1 MGWQRL
7 TLYQG
12 RLGAEFMDTTT
23 LIEAIGLLGVGFY
36 IGSYAALQTGFIR
49 GHGYTYAV
57 LNLLGASCVLISLIN
72 AFNLSSLLIQG
83 AWIVISIVGIVR
95 MYLLYQR
102 LRFTDYELAMM
113 QAVLPSLPKEQARSF
128 LDLGFWVNGE
138 AGTVLT
144 EEQKPIA
151 HLVYLADGE
160 AAVWSAGQR
169 VATLK
174 PESFI
179 GEITYMTGAP
189 ANGTV
194 TLTEPSFYFAVEAEK
209 LRSFMR
215 SNADISAAFEMSVAG
230 QLRNKLVAQN
240 RSAVQS
246 PG

>member
-1 MGWQRL
+1 MDL
-7 TLYQG
+7 TT
-12 RLGAEFMDTTT
+12 F
-23 LIEAIGLLGVGFY
+23 IEAIGLLGVAFY

-49 GHGYTYAV
+49 GHGYTYAI

-95 MYLLYQR
+95 MYLLYRR
-102 LRFTDYELAMM
+102 LRFTDYEMTMM
-113 QAVLPSLPKEQARSF
+113 QAVLPSLPKEQARAF

-138 AGTVLT
+138 PGTVLT

-160 AAVWSAGQR
+160 ASVWSGGQK
-169 VATLK
+169 VATLN
-174 PESFI
+174 PQSFI

-194 TLTEPSFYFAVEAEK
+194 TLTQPSFYFAVEAEK

-215 SNADISAAFEMSVAG
+215 ANADIAAAFEMSVAG

-240 RSAVQS
+240 KTALEGADAS
-246 PG
+246 